1 MKYKKTFLFF
11 TEAIGQL
18 EQYLTPIAWELNLNF
33 ISGRFCEV
41 FDSCKN
47 SEGGDITELS
57 ELSPVIL
64 AKVVKFMLLRDR
76 DQDLI
81 RQQVKA
87 EKLVNREIN
96 IFIKYKQINKS
107 KIR

>member
-1 MKYKKTFLFF
+1 
-11 TEAIGQL
+11 
-18 EQYLTPIAWELNLNF
+18 
-33 ISGRFCEV
+33 
-41 FDSCKN
+41 
-47 SEGGDITELS
+47 
-57 ELSPVIL
+57 
-64 AKVVKFMLLRDR
+64 MLLRDR

-96 IFIKYKQINKS
+96 IFIKYKQINNS